1 MRPHRHSILV
11 CLLLLGF
18 GCSAQTP
25 EQKLAGKW
33 IGTAPVK
40 EAVDQAVNSAAQGK
54 EVNPLA
60 RGAARFL
67 GQKLAEAM
75 MSVQV
80 DFRSNGIVFFRGNTD
95 LLGLPSD
102 SDGTWEVSSAA
113 PDVFQIR
120 FGIDGKQ
127 LQGKVVFRDK
137 DEFTLKLD
145 TPVTSSPGNQPQ
157 DKDSKPAK
165 EVLKSILFKRDQ
177 N

>member
-1 MRPHRHSILV
+1 MRWHRHSIPR
-11 CLLLLGF
+11 LGVLAF

-75 MSVQV
+75 MSVQIE
-80 DFRSNGIVFFRGNTD
+80 FRANGIVFFRGNTD
-95 LLGLPSD
+95 LIGLPSD
-102 SDGTWEVSSAA
+102 SDGTWEVSSSA
-113 PDVFQIR
+113 PDVLQIR
-120 FGIDGKQ
+120 FGVDNKQ
-127 LQGKVVFRDK
+127 LQGRVLFRDK

-145 TPVTSSPGNQPQ
+145 TPAAASPGIQA
-157 DKDSKPAK
+157 KEGESKPTK
-165 EVLKSILFKRDQ
+165 EGSKSILFKRDQ

>member
-1 MRPHRHSILV
+1 MRWHRHSG
-11 CLLLLGF
+11 LLLVILAF
-18 GCSAQTP
+18 GCSSQTP
-25 EQKLAGKW
+25 EQKLTGKW
-33 IGTAPVK
+33 VGTASVS

-75 MSVQV
+75 MSVQIE
-80 DFRSNGIVFFRGNTD
+80 FRSNGIVFFRGNTD
-95 LLGLPSD
+95 LFGLPSD
-102 SDGTWEVSSAA
+102 SDGTWEVSSSA
-113 PDVFQIR
+113 PDVLQIH
-120 FGIDGKQ
+120 FGVDNKQ

-145 TPVTSSPGNQPQ
+145 TPVVASPGSQP
-157 DKDSKPAK
+157 KEGKSKPAR
-165 EVLKSILFKRDQ
+165 EGSKSILFKRDQ